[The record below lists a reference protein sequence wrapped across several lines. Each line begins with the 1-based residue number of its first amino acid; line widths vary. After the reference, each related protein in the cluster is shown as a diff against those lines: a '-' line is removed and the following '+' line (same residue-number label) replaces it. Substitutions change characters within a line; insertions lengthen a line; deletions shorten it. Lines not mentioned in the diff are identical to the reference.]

1 MVLPLLAA
9 AAFCAGAMW
18 LEHSVNGGDEDNR
31 DYSDDRQPESSSYS
45 YDYSEPEQ
53 EAPRKEKKGKKQKKE
68 KFRATPENYAPPERA
83 RPNFNGD
90 RKAERAYEVLKARD
104 PQGAELVE
112 RYLESAYT
120 ADVSQTSVH
129 SAGGHK
135 GAFYMRPDYI
145 SRMGV
150 EDLADTLVH
159 EAAHMENSHK
169 RSHGVPGST
178 PSFCQEDELYA
189 FREQARCARAM
200 GREGR
205 ARWAESQ
212 DGNHVYLTETESW

>member
-9 AAFCAGAMW
+9 AAFCAGAM
-18 LEHSVNGGDEDNR
+18 LFERSVNGGDEDDR
-31 DYSDDRQPESSSYS
+31 DYSDDRQPESSS

-53 EAPRKEKKGKKQKKE
+53 EAPRKEKKGKKQKEE

-90 RKAERAYEVLKARD
+90 RKAERAYEILKARD
-104 PQGAELVE
+104 PRGAELVE
-112 RYLESAYT
+112 RYLAHAYT
-120 ADVSQTSVH
+120 ADVPQTAVY
-129 SAGGHK
+129 SAGGRK
-135 GAFYMRPDYI
+135 GGFYMRSDYS
-145 SRMGV
+145 SRMSA
-150 EDLADTLVH
+150 EDLADTLDH

-169 RSHGVPGST
+169 HSHGIPGST
-178 PSFCQEDELYA
+178 SGHCQEDELYA

-205 ARWAESQ
+205 ARWAESH